1 MSYDPIREKIEE
13 NHRLLEQMYTVLGLC
28 WVNRFLRLYGG
39 VSEWLHAGPR
49 DKLRMLGGRGRRSQ
63 TYRFAENLSA
73 WMARSHE
80 NLNEIRRAMD
90 AGGIGPRGAD
100 PSEGRLPAAE
110 QGTADRLSLPEYRFY
125 AFKQAWLR
133 GHAVS
138 LSEVQGAWE
147 KGLVSV
153 ILPVFNGEAFVS
165 QSIES
170 VLAQSYDDLELI
182 IVDDGSTDGTPA
194 ITDAFAARDSR
205 VRVLHQT
212 NQKLPRALNAGFQA
226 ARGEFLTWTSADN
239 VMHPDCLARL
249 TAELQSHPQTAMAYA
264 NLRLIDETGAPI
276 RENGWYPDGEH
287 PEWVIFPECVLELNT
302 RPDNYVGAAFLYRA
316 SAAAALGGYSP
327 NRYGIED
334 YDFWMRMNECFDLRH
349 TAFRAPVYDYRFHPG
364 SLTARDKELK
374 ITENRHRTM
383 LWDEFRRQYLPGP
396 AFWRM
401 DGAATHSAWG
411 RRLLSCIEQA
421 GHVAVEDRQLWRTL
435 CENPYFA
442 TIELWTDGAEPENV
456 DTPPAPACR
465 AYVGAKPCAAQK
477 AWCDVYLS
485 LSPVDTDDFLLD
497 RRGWFHFA
505 SERAMFAFLD
515 IRAKNARLLQ
525 METNAEAG
533 GLPERE
539 QADTRRAEYTRHLL
553 SAGGDLAGTEALAWL
568 RARLAETP
576 VWASVIVPVY
586 NVRAY
591 LDRCVESVVRQTAE
605 KIEIFLIDDGSTDG
619 SGALCDAWAARDAR
633 VRVIHQKNG
642 GLSAARNAGIDA
654 ATGKYLA
661 FIDSDDWIEAEM
673 LENLL
678 FAAEVCG
685 AQIAECNFEN
695 VFPDSA
701 KPEPLRSTGW
711 LIADRRKALREELE
725 WGRFKAVAWN
735 KIYLRTLFADGLRYP
750 VGKYHEDEFLTHRLF
765 YAADRLVSIGDALYH
780 YDRTRT
786 DSITGKALSERG
798 ADLVEALRAHCAFLK
813 EHRERELY
821 ETARGLYLRRAEEFL
836 AQCEREKPRGMKE
849 KSVRKWLREER
860 KAGL

>member
-1 MSYDPIREKIEE
+1 MNYDPIREKIEE
-13 NHRLLEQMYTVLGLC
+13 SHRLLEQMYTVLGLR
-28 WVNRFLRLYGG
+28 WVNRFLRLYGA
-39 VSEWLHAGPR
+39 VSAWLHAGAR

-73 WMARSHE
+73 WMACSHE
-80 NLNEIRRAMD
+80 NLNDLQRMRD
-90 AGGIGPRGAD
+90 AETPA
-100 PSEGRLPAAE
+100 PEERLPAAE
-110 QGTADRLSLPEYRFY
+110 QGTADRLSLPEYRFL

-138 LSEVQGAWE
+138 LPEVQGAWE

-153 ILPVFNGEAFVS
+153 VLPVFNGEAFVS
-165 QSIES
+165 RSIES
-170 VLAQSYDDLELI
+170 VLAQSYGDLELI
-182 IVDDGSTDGTPA
+182 IVDDGSTDETPA
-194 ITDAFAARDSR
+194 IADAFAARDSR
-205 VRVLHQT
+205 VRVLHQA
-212 NQKLPRALNAGFQA
+212 NQKLPRALNAGFRA

-249 TAELQSHPQTAMAYA
+249 TAELQSHPQTAMVYA
-264 NLRLIDETGAPI
+264 NLRLIDEAGAPI

-349 TAFRAPVYDYRFHPG
+349 AAFRAPVYDYRFHPG

-383 LWDEFRRQYLPGP
+383 LWDEFRRQYLLGP

-401 DGAATHSAWG
+401 DGAAAHSVWG
-411 RRLLSCIEQA
+411 RRLLSRIEQA
-421 GHVAVEDRQLWRTL
+421 GHVAVEDRQLWRML

-442 TIELWTDGAEPENV
+442 TIELRTDGAEPEDA
-456 DTPPAPACR
+456 DTLPAPACR
-465 AYVGAKPCAAQK
+465 VYVGAAPRAVEKMR
-477 AWCDVYLS
+477 CDVYLS
-485 LSPVDTDDFLLD
+485 LSPVTERSFLPD

-505 SERAMFAFLD
+505 SEQAMFAFLD
-515 IRAKNARLLQ
+515 IRAKSARLLQ

-533 GLPERE
+533 GFPERG
-539 QADTRRAEYTRHLL
+539 QADARRTEYTRHRL
-553 SAGGDLAGTEALAWL
+553 SADGDLAETKALAWL
-568 RARLAETP
+568 RTRLAETP

-591 LDRCVESVVRQTAE
+591 LDRCVESIVEQTAE

-633 VRVIHQKNG
+633 VRVIHQNNG

-654 ATGKYLA
+654 AKGKYLA
-661 FIDSDDWIEAEM
+661 FVDSDDWAAPEL
-673 LENLL
+673 LEKLL
-678 FAAEVCG
+678 FAAEACG
-685 AQIAECNFEN
+685 AQIVECNFEN
-695 VFPDSA
+695 VFPDGTKA
-701 KPEPLRSTGW
+701 EPLRSTGW
-711 LIADRRKALREELE
+711 LIADRRRALREELE

-765 YAADRLVSIGDALYH
+765 YAADRMVSIGDALYH

-798 ADLVEALRAHCAFLK
+798 ADLVEALRARCAFLK
-813 EHRERELY
+813 EHGERELY

-836 AQCEREKPRGMKE
+836 AQCEREKPRGPKE
-849 KSVRKWLREER
+849 KRVREWLREDRET
-860 KAGL
+860 GL